1 MCRDG
6 GQYGLWDTP
15 YLSNVVVSS
24 KTKGMLNQLI
34 KLWFLAS
41 SVSTTKRCFDQTQQT
56 SPVNM
61 TNQNFKQMLAASTM
75 RGKKSLLI
83 FSTQISTQSFLF
95 LRKQSERITNG
106 QEIATRREKC
116 HVEKVACF
124 KGSGSEVSLLF
135 ASSSLSER
143 MKQAVTSGNFLACRF
158 TLLALLWVR
167 KIDLFTVVFN
177 FCKGQVMENSST
189 SLTRAP

>member
-1 MCRDG
+1 
-6 GQYGLWDTP
+6 
-15 YLSNVVVSS
+15 
-24 KTKGMLNQLI
+24 
-34 KLWFLAS
+34 
-41 SVSTTKRCFDQTQQT
+41 
-56 SPVNM
+56 M

-95 LRKQSERITNG
+95 LTKQSERITNG
-106 QEIATRREKC
+106 QEIATRQEKC
-116 HVEKVACF
+116 HVEKVTCF
-124 KGSGSEVSLLF
+124 KGSGSEVSLLRGTRLSLLYS
-135 ASSSLSER
+135 SSSLSER